1 MVGRDKEGLWS
12 LATLRRRET
21 SDETVQLEW
30 KGILTEVRFQNELL
44 ALQYD
49 DPHSVASE
57 LKQWVDLFR
66 PRYFKRTLIAI
77 GIPFFQ
83 QVRPAMHPT

>member
-1 MVGRDKEGLWS
+1 MVGRDEEGLCS
-12 LATLRRRET
+12 LATLRRRGT

-44 ALQYD
+44 ALQYG
-49 DPHSVASE
+49 DPHSVMSE
-57 LKQWVDLFR
+57 LKQWGDLFR
-66 PRYFKRTLIAI
+66 PRYFKRTLVAI

-83 QVRPAMHPT
+83 QVLPAPDLA